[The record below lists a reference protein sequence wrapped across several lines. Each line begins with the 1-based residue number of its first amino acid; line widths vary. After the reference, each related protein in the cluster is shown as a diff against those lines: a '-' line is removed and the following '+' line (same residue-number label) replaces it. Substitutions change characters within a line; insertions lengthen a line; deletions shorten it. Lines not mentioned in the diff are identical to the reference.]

1 MAEALRHSVRVR
13 YNECDPQGIV
23 FNANYLAYFD
33 VAITELWR
41 PLGGY
46 AEMVEAGTD
55 LLVAEAVVRSL
66 APLRFD
72 DEVDL
77 VGRGVRLGTTSIT
90 TELAVERDH
99 QSAAEGQI
107 RHVFVDLSTRTPT
120 AMPASVRAGL
130 EPFSLI

>member
-1 MAEALRHSVRVR
+1 VSEALRHPIRVR
-13 YNECDPQGIV
+13 YHECDPQGVV

-33 VAITELWR
+33 MAITELWR

-55 LLVAEAVVRSL
+55 IVVAEAVVRYL

-72 DEVDL
+72 EEIEL
-77 VGRGVRLGTTSIT
+77 VVRGCRLGTTSIT
-90 TELAVERDH
+90 TELAVERDR

-107 RHVFVDLSTRTPT
+107 RHVFVDADGKPTPIP
-120 AMPASVRAGL
+120 PAVRGGL
-130 EPFSLI
+130 EPFVLA

>member
-1 MAEALRHSVRVR
+1 VSEALRHPIRVR
-13 YNECDPQGIV
+13 YHECDPQGIV

-33 VAITELWR
+33 MAITELWR

-55 LLVAEAVVRSL
+55 IVVAEAVVRYL

-72 DEVDL
+72 EEIELIV
-77 VGRGVRLGTTSIT
+77 RGVRMGTTSIT
-90 TELAVERDH
+90 TELAVERDR

-107 RHVFVDLSTRTPT
+107 RHVFVDTNGKPT
-120 AMPASVRAGL
+120 EIPPGVRAGL
-130 EPFSLI
+130 EPHALA